1 MQRQSHGRTI
11 RPQVEPLESRT
22 LLATCHVTRLG
33 DFGAGADIGGGHWR
47 GDLRFCI
54 TRANVEPGPDIIT
67 FSRTGTIKLN
77 DDLPDLASEIDIQG
91 PGADLL
97 TVSAEFRGRVFKVG
111 PAGDVTISGLT
122 MTKGTGG
129 TGPIPGTLYGGGV
142 YNGGT
147 LTIRNSAIIGNPMDN
162 LVHESNG
169 GGIYNASN
177 ATLTVLD
184 STIANNTALGEFQD
198 VNYGG
203 GICNAGMAS
212 IYSSTIANNVTGDGS
227 GPGLGGGLS
236 NGCSFGATGVMVIVN
251 STVHGND
258 AREGGNFGDGI
269 FTNGDLLVVSHSTIA
284 GNVGS
289 GIFVTNGKA
298 AFMRNTLVADN
309 GADIQGHLTSSGY
322 NLIGD
327 SGGGSGYAP
336 TDLLDVDPML
346 GPLQDNGG
354 PTETMALLPGSPAI
368 DAGENSDAP
377 EWDQRG
383 PGFPRI
389 VNAQIDIGAYE
400 VQATAPHVR
409 RGSPDPAVTA
419 GVPYLVLLV
428 TADWDDEQEHTVAQ
442 TFLSVPLDRP

>member
-1 MQRQSHGRTI
+1 
-11 RPQVEPLESRT
+11 
-22 LLATCHVTRLG
+22 
-33 DFGAGADIGGGHWR
+33 
-47 GDLRFCI
+47 
-54 TRANVEPGPDIIT
+54 
-67 FSRTGTIKLN
+67 
-77 DDLPDLASEIDIQG
+77 
-91 PGADLL
+91 
-97 TVSAEFRGRVFKVG
+97 
-111 PAGDVTISGLT
+111 
-122 MTKGTGG
+122 
-129 TGPIPGTLYGGGV
+129 
-142 YNGGT
+142 
-147 LTIRNSAIIGNPMDN
+147 
-162 LVHESNG
+162 
-169 GGIYNASN
+169 
-177 ATLTVLD
+177 
-184 STIANNTALGEFQD
+184 
-198 VNYGG
+198 
-203 GICNAGMAS
+203 
-212 IYSSTIANNVTGDGS
+212 
-227 GPGLGGGLS
+227 
-236 NGCSFGATGVMVIVN
+236 MVIVN